1 MLESVLAGMRVVDL
15 TQNVAG
21 PFCTQILGDL
31 GAEVIKVERP
41 GRGDDTRD
49 WRPPDF
55 NGQSATFLALN
66 RNKKSICVDLA
77 NPDGRRI
84 VCDLAAS
91 SDVLIHSM
99 KPGSSEKLGLGF
111 DALKTISPRLIY
123 CSISAFGQTGPL
135 RALPGYDPLMQAF
148 TGIMSTTGHEG
159 DDPVRVGVSLIDM
172 GTGMW
177 AALAIM
183 AGLTQRSRTDEGL
196 LVETSLLETG
206 ITWMSIFVAGFLA
219 TGKVPKKLGSAM
231 AMTAPY
237 ELFRCAD
244 THVFIAA
251 GNDGLFAR
259 VCRGL
264 GCEVLVTDPR
274 FSGNNARVLNRTE
287 LHAEFEAVTTRMQAS
302 DVVAAL
308 RASGAPCSELH
319 DVSQLLEHEQVHAT
333 GLISPLPLDGIPHHQ
348 VVGLPIKASGKRS
361 AAMTPPPPLGRDT
374 DVILASIG
382 YDEGRIAGLRRVG
395 AIS

>member
-66 RNKKSICVDLA
+66 RNKKSVCVDLA
-77 NPDGRRI
+77 SPGGRQL

-99 KPGSSEKLGLGF
+99 KPGSAEKLGLGF
-111 DALKTISPRLIY
+111 NDLKAASPRLVY

-135 RALPGYDPLMQAF
+135 RSLPGYDPLMQAF

-177 AALAIM
+177 AALAIL
-183 AGLTQRSRTDEGL
+183 AGLTQRGRTGEGL
-196 LVETSLLETG
+196 QVETSLLETG

-219 TGKVPKKLGSAM
+219 TGMVPRKLGSAM

-244 THVFIAA
+244 RHVFIAA

-259 VCRGL
+259 VCSGL
-264 GCEVLVTDPR
+264 GCGGLATDPR
-274 FSGNNARVLNRTE
+274 FSSNSARVLNRAD
-287 LHAEFEAVTTRMQAS
+287 LHAEIESVTEPMQAA

-308 RASGAPCSELH
+308 RAAGAPCSELH
-319 DVSQLLEHEQVHAT
+319 DVSQLLEHEQVRAT
-333 GLISPLPLDGIPHHQ
+333 GLISPLPLDGIPHHR
-348 VVGLPIKASGKRS
+348 VIGLPIKAGGKRS
-361 AAMTPPPPLGRDT
+361 AAMAPPPPLGHDT
-374 DVILASIG
+374 DAILASIG
-382 YDEGRIAGLRRVG
+382 YDEDRIVGLRRAG
-395 AIS
+395 AIG